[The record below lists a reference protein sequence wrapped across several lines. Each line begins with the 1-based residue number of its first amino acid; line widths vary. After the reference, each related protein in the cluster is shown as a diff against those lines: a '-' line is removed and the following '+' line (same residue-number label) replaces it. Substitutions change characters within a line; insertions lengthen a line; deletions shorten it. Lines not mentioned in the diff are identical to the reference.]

1 MPEVKTIAF
10 DESIAVLSCGVLHET
25 FHQLGRFGGHSS
37 VFFDPILQVYWV
49 LRFTPVFTSK
59 QSEKVMGI
67 MVLSI
72 VAAMI
77 LGCVVWLIIGDKFP
91 LKADVKFPPLN
102 NIVIY
107 TLCQLVPTY
116 LLIFFI
122 FN

>member
-1 MPEVKTIAF
+1 
-10 DESIAVLSCGVLHET
+10 
-25 FHQLGRFGGHSS
+25 
-37 VFFDPILQVYWV
+37 
-49 LRFTPVFTSK
+49 
-59 QSEKVMGI
+59 MGI

-72 VAAMI
+72 VASMI

-91 LKADVKFPPLN
+91 LKEDVKLPPLN